1 MSFLIADEVRS
12 TESAIIS
19 SYPTGVSGIIVL
31 LNTKHWIKKSRVLF
45 SSDLSFRPIWVE
57 IFRDNFSV
65 SIFGQI
71 TGYRIYTASREPIRL
86 LEIQYP
92 VFGI

>member
-1 MSFLIADEVRS
+1 MINL
-12 TESAIIS
+12 
-19 SYPTGVSGIIVL
+19 
-31 LNTKHWIKKSRVLF
+31 
-45 SSDLSFRPIWVE
+45 
-57 IFRDNFSV
+57 SV

-71 TGYRIYTASREPIRL
+71 TGYRIYTVGREPIRL